1 MQRCSRR
8 DHFKYHECRNSN
20 AKTCPQTKPKPI
32 QHARLSAS
40 GIRNP
45 DGGYLWRHG
54 CVILKNQYFFV
65 LKKIIIIDWL
75 FFIVWYQTTMTIS
88 INAIIYLAD
97 IQQISVIWIA
107 NFGPLEGSRR
117 AQESKNTSHDEKLLF
132 IMAWAV
138 DYCWMSAVQFVC

>member
-1 MQRCSRR
+1 MQKCSRR

-45 DGGYLWRHG
+45 DGGYLWHHR
-54 CVILKNQYFFV
+54 CVILKNQYFFFV
-65 LKKIIIIDWL
+65 LKKIIIIDD
-75 FFIVWYQTTMTIS
+75 F
-88 INAIIYLAD
+88 NKCNYLSGGYTAD
-97 IQQISVIWIA
+97 IRHPDCE
-107 NFGPLEGSRR
+107 FRPLEGNRR